1 MDESSEDAIVF
12 SLRDAPKICQVI
24 LVHNSSDFHVIWF
37 LLHSSV
43 ELYLLNLKWI
53 PLAQ

>member
-37 LLHSSV
+37 YYTLASS
-43 ELYLLNLKWI
+43 YI
-53 PLAQ
+53 C